1 MIKIAVRE
9 LAYYVYQ
16 SGNLTNSNSFNQ
28 KAVDGKYLHQI
39 RQSEYDGENEK
50 EYYVS
55 KEIEYKNK
63 QYEIHGFID
72 GLLES
77 KKRLV
82 LEEIK
87 TTDNYVYDENFKEK
101 PEHLAQLKIYGYL
114 MLIDSEFKEAN
125 LQLLYIER
133 KKYNRRT
140 FKYNYSYEELKDF
153 FFATLDKYIK
163 YLELVNSI
171 EFDRINSLKN
181 LNFPFN
187 NLRTGQSEMLNFLA
201 DNLVTSKFNFILA
214 PTGIG
219 KTMASLYSSL
229 NKTKELNAKLF
240 YLTAKTSGKEIA
252 KNSLKLLQ
260 KEGYLGKVLILT
272 AKRKICFKNTN
283 YCDADNC
290 EFAKNFFDKLKAA
303 TFDILEKENIIDD
316 NTINKYASLYQICPF
331 EFSLHLSLFMGVIIC
346 DYNYVFDPKV
356 KLVRFFEENNYKNLI
371 LVDEA
376 HNLVSR
382 SQNMYSSE
390 LSIISLLTLKKYLI
404 KEEHI
409 SKKITKIINY
419 LHKTYDLLL
428 NKDNYYLQKDNDLE
442 LEGYLLDICQD
453 IEILL
458 ENEHELTNREQVVE
472 KYLDLRDYL
481 RISNLYS
488 SSHIF
493 LIKNIDNNLII
504 YLNCLDASYFLSQII
519 KESTK
524 GVTYFSATLYPIDY
538 YKSLLINNN
547 EYEYLALES
556 PFKQDNL
563 GLFISPVST
572 RYKDREM
579 TINYIYDLV
588 NKVIYTKPGKYIIFF
603 PSYQYLNL
611 FLTNLDLKD
620 YKIVIQTEGMTE
632 NNQREILEKFN
643 SEDNLLGLFVLGGV
657 FSEGIDF
664 IGDKLHGVI
673 VVGVGFPQV
682 NLENEILK
690 DYFNNNQMNGF
701 DYAYTYPGFNK
712 VVQAAGRVIRTDTDK
727 GIVLLIDDRY
737 LTQRYLSIFP
747 KHWSHYEVIRSSKYL
762 EDKLDRFWFK

>member
-303 TFDILEKENIIDD
+303 TFNILEKESIIDD
-316 NTINKYASLYQICPF
+316 NIINKYASLYQICPF

-390 LSIISLLTLKKYLI
+390 LSIISLLTLKKYLL

-409 SKKITKIINY
+409 SKKITKTINY

-428 NKDNYYLQKDNDLE
+428 NKDDYYLQKNNDLE

-481 RISNLYS
+481 RVSNLYS

-524 GVTYFSATLYPIDY
+524 GIAYFSATLYPISY
-538 YKSLLINNN
+538 YQKMLVGKEEIK
-547 EYEYLALES
+547 YLELES
-556 PFKQDNL
+556 PFDKNNL
-563 GLFISPVST
+563 GLYISPIST
-572 RYKDREM
+572 RYQDRFITIPYIRELVNI
-579 TINYIYDLV
+579 TIN
-588 NKVIYTKPGKYIIFF
+588 NRFGKYIIFF
-603 PSYQYLNL
+603 PSYIYLKMFLENFNNDNYNIIIQKEGLTEREQYII
-611 FLTNLDLKD
+611 LD
-620 YKIVIQTEGMTE
+620 E
-632 NNQREILEKFN
+632 FN
-643 SEDNLLGLFVLGGV
+643 KEQNVLGLFVLGGV

-673 VVGVGFPQV
+673 IVGVGFPQI

-690 DYFNNNQMNGF
+690 DYFNKLELSGF
-701 DYAYTYPGFNK
+701 DYAYTYLGFNK
-712 VVQAAGRVIRTDTDK
+712 VIQAAGRVIRTEKDK

-737 LTQRYLSIFP
+737 LYKKYIALFP
-747 KHWSHYEVIRSSKYL
+747 KHWDKVKLVRSPYELDENLTEFWSK
-762 EDKLDRFWFK
+762 

>member
-303 TFDILEKENIIDD
+303 TFNILEKESIIDD
-316 NTINKYASLYQICPF
+316 NIINKYASLYQICPF

-390 LSIISLLTLKKYLI
+390 LSIISLLTLKKYLL

-409 SKKITKIINY
+409 SKKITKTINY

-524 GVTYFSATLYPIDY
+524 GIAYFSATLYPISY
-538 YKSLLINNN
+538 YQKMLVGKEEIK
-547 EYEYLALES
+547 YLELES
-556 PFKQDNL
+556 PFDKNNL
-563 GLFISPVST
+563 GLYISPIST
-572 RYKDREM
+572 RYQDRSITIPYIRELVNI
-579 TINYIYDLV
+579 TIN
-588 NKVIYTKPGKYIIFF
+588 NRFGKYIIFF
-603 PSYQYLNL
+603 PSYIYLKMFLENFNNDNYNIIIQKEGLTEREQYII
-611 FLTNLDLKD
+611 LD
-620 YKIVIQTEGMTE
+620 E
-632 NNQREILEKFN
+632 FN
-643 SEDNLLGLFVLGGV
+643 KEQNVLGLFVLGGV

-673 VVGVGFPQV
+673 IVGVGFPQI

-690 DYFNNNQMNGF
+690 DYFNKLELSGF
-701 DYAYTYPGFNK
+701 DYAYTYLGFNK
-712 VVQAAGRVIRTDTDK
+712 VIQAAGRVIRTEKDK

-737 LTQRYLSIFP
+737 LYKKYIALFP
-747 KHWSHYEVIRSSKYL
+747 KHWDKVKLVRSPYELDENLTEFWSK
-762 EDKLDRFWFK
+762 